1 MLDHQTGGFSMTSY
15 PARLLCA
22 GKEPEFLHTRCAV
35 LRHVE
40 YEAQAAT
47 VPEVE
52 VLLRTGAEFDLIIVS
67 AQLSESE
74 RRSILICTG
83 ETPTYVLHGL
93 TLAAELLAQVEGLLP
108 APQIALVGTTLPLII
123 PP

>member
-1 MLDHQTGGFSMTSY
+1 MTSY

-22 GKEPEFLHTRCAV
+22 GKEPELLQSRCAV
-35 LRHVE
+35 LRQAG

-52 VLLRTGAEFDLIIVS
+52 VLLRTEEFDIIVVS
-67 AQLSESE
+67 AQLSESD
-74 RRSILICTG
+74 RGLILSAAG

-93 TLAAELLAQVEGLLP
+93 TLASELLAQVERLLP
-108 APQIALVGTTLPLII
+108 ATRPRLPWSG
-123 PP
+123 PPCH